1 MVFAHPGSLKEVKW
15 GKWNT
20 ITLNEEGIEGKVR
33 QLKQMEGKN
42 MVIFASSKLVQ
53 SFANAGFIDEYR
65 ILVHPVILG
74 TGKRLFE
81 SIKNRHSLTL
91 VDTMHFALH
100 TDKK

>member
-1 MVFAHPGSLKEVKW
+1 MFTHPGSLKEVKW

-20 ITLNEEGIEGKVR
+20 ITLIEEGIEEKVR
-33 QLKQMEGKN
+33 RLKQMGGKN

-91 VDTMHFALH
+91 LDVGFFAQATLCM
-100 TDKK
+100 